1 MRFYCMYTHGKR
13 IQMNKNKALLNVSNM
28 NLLILDVS
36 TRRLSSAVHEE
47 WEYKS
52 VIIGN

>member
-1 MRFYCMYTHGKR
+1 MYTWKTV
-13 IQMNKNKALLNVSNM
+13 QNKALLNVSNM

-36 TRRLSSAVHEE
+36 TQRSSSAIHEE

-52 VIIGN
+52 VFIGN